1 MGDDD
6 PVDDRDAS
14 SGDWHRD
21 KGTENAA
28 EGSAT
33 EGSDD
38 NKCSRHGYGA
48 GHDSRREYVGLYL
61 QVGEQD
67 GGNDDGRNQARLE
80 CDDGRDARSDDRPD
94 NGDERTNKG
103 DQR

>member
-38 NKCSRHGYGA
+38 TIVERGPHVV
-48 GHDSRREYVGLYL
+48 HDPK
-61 QVGEQD
+61 
-67 GGNDDGRNQARLE
+67 A
-80 CDDGRDARSDDRPD
+80 
-94 NGDERTNKG
+94 
-103 DQR
+103 

>member
-48 GHDSRREYVGLYL
+48 GHDSRREYVGLL
-61 QVGEQD
+61 KRPGF
-67 GGNDDGRNQARLE
+67 GGGSQLTEDKSHGSTEEVPGRVA
-80 CDDGRDARSDDRPD
+80 
-94 NGDERTNKG
+94 
-103 DQR
+103 